1 MRTCYNIKGLAHT
14 EGIIMFRRDLSG
26 ILKEYSKFPVLA
38 LLGPRQ
44 SGKTTLA
51 QATFPNHRYVSLED
65 VTERTFA
72 ATDPKRFLHI
82 HENEHGIILDEFQYV
97 PEILSYIQLIVDAKK
112 RPGYF
117 ILVWSQNFPQVRRSL
132 GEDGSNQAIS
142 QSLAGRVGILT
153 LLPLSIAEMQQ
164 NSILPSNVD
173 QLIFNGSYPRLYEGN
188 FLPGQLYPSYIQTYL
203 ERDVRI
209 LENIGDLTTF
219 ARFAQLCA
227 GRVGQ
232 TFKLENLGSEV
243 GITTETAKRW
253 ISVLEASYI
262 IFLLQ
267 PHFKNFNKRVTK
279 SPKLYFYD
287 TGIACSLLRIHS
299 VETLMRESIRGALF
313 ENLIIADLYKQYYNQ
328 GVRPPLYFW
337 RDQNGRYEIDCLVEQ
352 SNLQVK
358 PVEIK
363 SGETITA
370 DYFKGLDA
378 WREISGKPEEH
389 GYVIYGGSTSQDRTK
404 GMVLSW
410 QDVGSLIKRLA

>member
-1 MRTCYNIKGLAHT
+1 MFNRT
-14 EGIIMFRRDLSG
+14 
-26 ILKEYSKFPVLA
+26 LKQTLEQYSKFPVVA

-51 QATFPNHRYVSLED
+51 KATFSNHRYVTLED

-72 ATDPKRFLHI
+72 ATDPKRFLSVY
-82 HENEHGIILDEFQYV
+82 ENEYGIILDEFQYV
-97 PEILSYIQLIVDAKK
+97 PEILSYIQVIVDEKN

-117 ILVWSQNFPQVRRSL
+117 ILTGSQNFL
-132 GEDGSNQAIS
+132 ANQAIS

-153 LLPLSIAEMQQ
+153 LLPLSITEMQQ
-164 NSILPSNVD
+164 NDILPKTAD

-203 ERDVRI
+203 ERDVRM
-209 LENIGDLTTF
+209 LANIGDLTTF

-227 GRVGQ
+227 GRSGQ
-232 TFKLENLGSEV
+232 TLKLENLGAEA
-243 GITTETAKRW
+243 GITAETAKHW
-253 ISVLEASYI
+253 LSILEASYI

-287 TGIACSLLRIHS
+287 TGIACSLLRINS
-299 VETLMRESIRGALF
+299 VEGLAQNSVRGALF
-313 ENLIIADLYKQYYNQ
+313 ENMIIADLYKQYYNQ

-337 RDQNGRYEIDCLVEQ
+337 RDQNGRYEIDCVAEH
-352 SNLQVK
+352 SGLQVK
-358 PVEIK
+358 PIEIK

-370 DYFKGLDA
+370 DYFRGLDA
-378 WREISGKPEEH
+378 WREISASPNEH
-389 GYVIYGGSTSQDRTK
+389 GYVVYGGNTSQDREK
-404 GMVLSW
+404 GMVIGW
-410 QDVGSLIKRLA
+410 QDAGTLIAQLD

>member
-1 MRTCYNIKGLAHT
+1 
-14 EGIIMFRRDLSG
+14 MFKRILSQT
-26 ILKEYSKFPVLA
+26 LEQYSKFPVVA

-51 QATFPNHRYVSLED
+51 KATFPNHRYVTLED

-72 ATDPKRFLHI
+72 ASDPKRFLAVN
-82 HENEHGIILDEFQYV
+82 ENEHGIILDEFQYV
-97 PEILSYIQLIVDAKK
+97 PEILSYIQVIVDEKK

-117 ILVWSQNFPQVRRSL
+117 ILTGSQNFL
-132 GEDGSNQAIS
+132 ANQAIS

-164 NSILPSNVD
+164 SNILPKTAD
-173 QLIFNGSYPRLYEGN
+173 QLIFNGSYPRLYEGD

-203 ERDVRI
+203 ERDVRM
-209 LENIGDLTTF
+209 LDNVGDLTTF
-219 ARFAQLCA
+219 ARFVQLCA
-227 GRVGQ
+227 GRAGQ
-232 TFKLENLGSEV
+232 TFRLENLGAEA
-243 GITTETAKRW
+243 GITAETAKHW
-253 ISVLEASYI
+253 LSILEASYI

-287 TGIACSLLRIHS
+287 TGIACSLLRINS
-299 VETLMRESIRGALF
+299 VETLSRESVRGALF
-313 ENLIIADLYKQYYNQ
+313 ENLIIADLYKQYYNR

-337 RDQNGRYEIDCLVEQ
+337 RDQNGRYEIDCLAEHSGQAVT
-352 SNLQVK
+352 
-358 PVEIK
+358 PIEIK
-363 SGETITA
+363 SGETITS

-378 WREISGKPEEH
+378 WREISANTDEH
-389 GYVIYGGSTSQDRTK
+389 GYVVYGGTVSQDRSR

-410 QDVGSLIKRLA
+410 QDAGALVQNLG

>member
-1 MRTCYNIKGLAHT
+1 MFKRTLART
-14 EGIIMFRRDLSG
+14 LEQ
-26 ILKEYSKFPVLA
+26 YSKFPVVA

-51 QATFPNHRYVSLED
+51 KATFPNHRYITLED

-72 ATDPKRFLHI
+72 ATDPKRFLGVN
-82 HENEHGIILDEFQYV
+82 ENDYGIILDEFQYV
-97 PEILSYIQLIVDAKK
+97 PEILSYIQVIVDEKK

-117 ILVWSQNFPQVRRSL
+117 ILTGSQNFL
-132 GEDGSNQAIS
+132 ANQAIS

-164 NSILPSNVD
+164 SNILPATAD
-173 QLIFNGSYPRLYEGN
+173 QLIFNGSYPRLYEEN

-203 ERDVRI
+203 ERDVRM
-209 LENIGDLTTF
+209 LDNIGDLTAF

-227 GRVGQ
+227 GRSGQ
-232 TFKLENLGSEV
+232 TLKLENLGAEA
-243 GITTETAKRW
+243 GITTETVKHW
-253 ISVLEASYI
+253 LSILEASYI

-287 TGIACSLLRIHS
+287 TGIACSLLRINS
-299 VETLMRESIRGALF
+299 VDALARDSARGALF
-313 ENLIIADLYKQYYNQ
+313 ENLIMADFYKQYYNQ

-337 RDQNGRYEIDCLVEQ
+337 RDQNGRYEIDCVAEHSGLKVR
-352 SNLQVK
+352 
-358 PVEIK
+358 PIEIK
-363 SGETITA
+363 SGETITS

-378 WREISGKPEEH
+378 WREISASPNEH
-389 GYVIYGGSTSQDRTK
+389 GYVVYGGTASQDREK
-404 GMVLSW
+404 GMVIGW
-410 QDVGSLIKRLA
+410 QDAGTLIARLD